1 MKKITFLLT
10 FLYSFSCM
18 ECYAADAYNY
28 TPYVGMDYTY
38 NHTKA
43 HGFSPKYSAGGLYI
57 GSMYSPYFG
66 TELFF
71 NQSNRHKK
79 NIQNTKIKTSYR
91 SYGLDV
97 LAYLPLGCAQ
107 KLSAIATAGI
117 GEYVFN
123 QKILPQKHHNEHGF
137 GYRFGGG
144 IKFALSKNWQTRF
157 ITRYV
162 KFNHVSGYNHSLE
175 HTLSF
180 EYHF

>member
-1 MKKITFLLT
+1 
-10 FLYSFSCM
+10 
-18 ECYAADAYNY
+18 
-28 TPYVGMDYTY
+28 
-38 NHTKA
+38 
-43 HGFSPKYSAGGLYI
+43 
-57 GSMYSPYFG
+57 
-66 TELFF
+66 
-71 NQSNRHKK
+71 
-79 NIQNTKIKTSYR
+79 
-91 SYGLDV
+91 

-123 QKILPQKHHNEHGF
+123 QKVLPQKHHNEHGF

-175 HTLSF
+175 QTLSF